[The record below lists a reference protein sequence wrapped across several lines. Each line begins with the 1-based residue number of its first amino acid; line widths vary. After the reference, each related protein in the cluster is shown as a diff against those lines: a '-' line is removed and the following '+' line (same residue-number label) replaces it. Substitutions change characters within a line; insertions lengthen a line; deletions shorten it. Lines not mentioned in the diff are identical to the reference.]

1 MMAGLV
7 IVLLHA
13 SCSTRLSASS
23 EAGHVLGQFSFNYDP
38 TEQQFYVSGWACQ
51 QGQHASIAVHV
62 YANNPSGDS
71 AQRTFIV
78 AGKADIESETA
89 VNQSCQDQTGKH
101 RFRIALP
108 HELLADGKAIRFY
121 VHGIRVV
128 GNVENTAL
136 TGSGEIQEPARW
148 LRTRGPFPPVSGT
161 YTSLSTHPQ
170 VFTTQSDLVELAG
183 RIATQGSY
191 SNLRFRQ
198 LASQI
203 ARDLASTNEWSATYS
218 GCNAGTYQYAF
229 SYEPQDGNITRIRAD
244 LGLDSKANAPAG
256 AAVVA
261 SRLSLYAALVKAGAP
276 PPAGAPS
283 SDEAAALAKRI
294 LLAWSEHGFRDEH
307 GDLRTNPAQFCDD
320 QGKPIQ
326 TGVGLIIGRGIL
338 YSVYAQDLLMYLGA
352 LDAAE
357 LRQANEF
364 HAAMYDLLR
373 NSLNTEFAARIA
385 MCDHYNNQ
393 SANTVA
399 GLLAVARLLNNKEQF
414 EAALNGGA
422 PGIFVSLPWNAL
434 LNGAIYGDADVP
446 NACRPNTGSD
456 GQTSKPFFETPVV
469 APGEIDDRFRNLHP
483 DQGIAYPMF
492 TLERFFDSAE
502 ILRIAGFDGYGYRGR
517 NQQSI
522 EEASRYYA
530 CYAKGSGFGNSVTS
544 ENAKACP
551 DAAQYVGKVVS
562 GVAPLVTIGAYR
574 FPQDASLKALES
586 AAKQASSSG
595 AFSLDAILFGRWR
608 D

>member
-1 MMAGLV
+1 MIAGLA

-23 EAGHVLGQFSFNYDP
+23 EAGRVLGQFSFNYDP
-38 TEQQFYVSGWACQ
+38 AEQQFYASGWACQ
-51 QGQHASIAVHV
+51 QGQQTSITVHV
-62 YANNPSGDS
+62 YANNPSGDA
-71 AQRTFIV
+71 AQRTLIA
-78 AGKADIESETA
+78 AGKTDIESEPAINRT
-89 VNQSCQDQTGKH
+89 CQVQAGKH
-101 RFRIALP
+101 RFKIALP

-121 VHGIRVV
+121 IHGIRVV

-136 TGSGEIQEPARW
+136 TGSGVIQEPARW
-148 LRTRGPFPPVSGT
+148 LRTRGPFRPVSGT
-161 YTSLSTHPQ
+161 YTSTASHPQ
-170 VFTTQSDLVELAG
+170 VFTTQNELVELA
-183 RIATQGSY
+183 RCTTTQGSY
-191 SNLRFRQ
+191 SDLRFRQ
-198 LASQI
+198 LTSQI

-229 SYEPQDGNITRIRAD
+229 SYEPQDGNATKIRAD
-244 LGLDSKANAPAG
+244 LGLNPKSNAPAG

-261 SRLSLYAALVKAGAP
+261 SRLSLYAGLVKAGAR
-276 PPAGAPS
+276 PPAGAPTS
-283 SDEAAALAKRI
+283 GEAAALAKRI
-294 LLAWSEHGFRDEH
+294 LLAWSKHGLQDEH
-307 GDLRTNPAQFCDD
+307 GDLRTNPAKFCDD
-320 QGKPIQ
+320 AEKPIQ
-326 TGVGLIIGRGIL
+326 TGVALIIGRGIL

-357 LRQANEF
+357 VKQSNRF

-373 NSLNTEFAARIA
+373 NSLNTEFAAPIA

-399 GLLAVARLLNNKEQF
+399 GLLAVARLLDNKRQF
-414 EAALNGGA
+414 EAVLNGGD
-422 PGIFVSLPWNAL
+422 PRISVSLPWNAL
-434 LNGAIYGDADVP
+434 LNGAIYGEADVP
-446 NACRPNTGSD
+446 NACRPNTGSN

-483 DQGIAYPMF
+483 GQGIGYPMF

-502 ILRIAGFDGYGYRGR
+502 ILRIAGFDSYGYRGR

-522 EEASRYYA
+522 QKAIRYYA
-530 CYAKGSGFGNSVTS
+530 CYAKGTGFGKSVTS

-574 FPQDASLKALES
+574 FSQDASLTALEA

-595 AFSLDAILFGRWR
+595 AFSLDSILFGRWR
-608 D
+608 N